1 MVSTSAWGTRL
12 ARRRAS
18 DYELVDQRSY
28 VDIAQGAAV
37 RSRRHREVGD
47 DRARCWV
54 LEDERCGESCASEL
68 LQPRGEAHRLLRLD
82 TRLHERH
89 IRVDTCPGSATH
101 GTQHAVQVEANRFLN
116 DSSAHLCR
124 GRAGHHLPLRRRHVG
139 QEGWSLVVVSEV
151 HLPLHWHDA

>member
-1 MVSTSAWGTRL
+1 MLLECGRWQRRIEGDTKRGVDLGLGTRL

-89 IRVDTCPGSATH
+89 VGIDAA
-101 GTQHAVQVEANRFLN
+101 HARRWCCQVEMGR
-116 DSSAHLCR
+116 SARR
-124 GRAGHHLPLRRRHVG
+124 GWRYG
-139 QEGWSLVVVSEV
+139 
-151 HLPLHWHDA
+151 